1 MAQGKLIANLNCHD
15 IISYKIYISYEKL
28 QLFNFNFLK
37 DGRAAARFAQA

>member
-37 DGRAAARFAQA
+37 DGRAAARLAHA